1 MDKNLIP
8 DALQLLLEPYKLL
21 WYILFNKQI
30 RKYNQIIIKLY
41 LTSDLQTSAYYSVQ
55 LLL

>member
-30 RKYNQIIIKLY
+30 RKYIQIIIKLY

>member
-1 MDKNLIP
+1 VDKNLIP

-30 RKYNQIIIKLY
+30 RKYIQIIIKLY